1 MPDRREYHAH
11 IFDGFQD
18 GSLGVCLLFDTRRE
32 WTKAKK
38 DLLAEGFRLKQDAH
52 TEGTL
57 LFDPTNEAHV
67 WQQSKRAVYAG
78 VLSQKPRKQGL
89 PEAVWR

>member
-57 LFDPTNEAHV
+57 LFAQCLAAIEACCI
-67 WQQSKRAVYAG
+67 RRG
-78 VLSQKPRKQGL
+78 VVS
-89 PEAVWR
+89 EAA